1 MLIASNE
8 TDLTKKDVFRMQK
21 LSILKSSWM
30 VVIFAVAFVL
40 LAFRIQNGQ
49 FVFESVFFVVLGAIT
64 LPLYFVV
71 VKLLMAKQNKR
82 IPELTK
88 YVYNF
93 FDDHID
99 VEASSGGMSE
109 KLTVRLSDIK
119 GYKSSKNRFL
129 LVIDKNITL
138 FINKSGF
145 KDTTDQTRL
154 EKLFELKI
162 VKKKN

>member
-8 TDLTKKDVFRMQK
+8 TVLTKKDVLRMQN

-30 VVIFAVAFVL
+30 VAIFAIAFVL

-49 FVFESVFFVVLGAIT
+49 FVFESVFFAVLGGIT

-82 IPELTK
+82 IPDLTK
-88 YVYNF
+88 YAYNF

-99 VEASSGGMSE
+99 VEASSGGITE
-109 KLTVRLSDIK
+109 KLSVKLNDIK
-119 GYKSSKNRFL
+119 DYKSTKNKFF

-138 FINKSGF
+138 FINKEGF
-145 KDTTDQTRL
+145 KDATEQTKL

-162 VKKKN
+162 SKKKI